1 MTRRVVVTGMG
12 MINGMG
18 HDLPSVWA
26 AALAGCSGVG
36 LITALDTKNTPVKVA
51 AEVKNWQPEHILDA
65 RTARRSDRY
74 QQFVMVATA
83 EALRQSGLP
92 ITDANRARV
101 SVMIGAAT
109 GGFLTYDEN
118 MRILNEQ
125 GARRITPFGIMMVVN
140 NGATAMISIEYGA
153 QGPSHAVISSC
164 ATGADNIG
172 HAFRLIQHGEA
183 DAAIAGA
190 GESPITEMGIACLDR
205 INTLSHVSD
214 PPESACA
221 PFDQARSG
229 LVLGEGAGILI
240 LEALEHAQARG
251 AHILAEIV
259 GYGASMDGYHISA
272 PDENATGAILAM
284 RRALTD
290 AKLAPDEI
298 DHINTHGAATKLGDL
313 VEVRALKGVFGDR
326 ATEIPMNATK
336 PMTGHAMGATSAFE
350 ALFCINAIRDGA
362 IPPTLNLNQRDT
374 EFPIDLTPFV
384 TRRKRIHTAMSNS
397 LGLGGHN
404 ASLIFREYQP

>member
-1 MTRRVVVTGMG
+1 MSRRVVITGMG

-26 AALAGCSGVG
+26 AALAGCSGAG
-36 LITALDTKNTPVKVA
+36 LITALDTSDMPVKVA
-51 AEVKNWQPEHILDA
+51 AEVKNWQPELMLDA

-83 EALRQSGLP
+83 EAIRQAGLQ
-92 ITDANRARV
+92 ITEANRERV

-125 GARRITPFGIMMVVN
+125 GARRVTPFGIMMVVN

-153 QGPSHAVISSC
+153 QGPSHAVVSSC

-172 HAFRLIQHGEA
+172 HAFRLIQHDEA
-183 DAAIAGA
+183 DVAITGA
-190 GESPITEMGIACLDR
+190 GESPVTAMGIACLDR
-205 INTLSHVSD
+205 INTLSHISD

-221 PFDQARSG
+221 PFDHARSG
-229 LVLGEGAGILI
+229 LILGEGAGILI
-240 LEALEHAQARG
+240 LEALDHAQARG
-251 AHILAEIV
+251 AHILAELI

-272 PDENATGAILAM
+272 PDENATGAMLAM
-284 RRALTD
+284 RRSLAD
-290 AKLAPDEI
+290 AHIDAAAI
-298 DHINTHGAATKLGDL
+298 DHVNTHGAATKLGDM
-313 VEVRALKGVFGDR
+313 VEVRAIKGVFGER
-326 ATEIPMNATK
+326 AADIPMNATK

-350 ALFCINAIRDGA
+350 ALFCINSIRTGA
-362 IPPTLNLNQRDT
+362 IPPTLNLHQPDI
-374 EFPIDLTPFV
+374 EFPLDLTPLV
-384 TRRKRIHTAMSNS
+384 ARRQRLHTAMSNS

-404 ASLIFREYQP
+404 ASLIFREYVP